1 MPAPQFASA
10 PFLIAG
16 PCVVES
22 DELNLKVGAALAEL
36 SRRLDLPII
45 YKASYDKA
53 NRSRLQ
59 AARGPGIE
67 AGLGAL
73 ERVRRATGLPV
84 LTYVHEPGQV
94 SAPAQVADL
103 LQIPPFPSPPTDPLL
118 PPRKS

>member
-1 MPAPQFASA
+1 MPALQFASA

-67 AGLGAL
+67 AGLRAL
-73 ERVRRATGLPV
+73 QRARRAPGLPL
-84 LTYVHEPGQV
+84 LTDGHGPSQV
-94 SAPAQVADL
+94 SAPAPPAPPPP
-103 LQIPPFPSPPTDPLL
+103 IPPSL
-118 PPRKS
+118 